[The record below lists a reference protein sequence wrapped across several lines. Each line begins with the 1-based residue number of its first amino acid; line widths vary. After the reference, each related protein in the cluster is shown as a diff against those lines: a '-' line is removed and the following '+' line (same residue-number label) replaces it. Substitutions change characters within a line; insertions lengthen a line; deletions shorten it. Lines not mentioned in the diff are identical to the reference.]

1 MGPYELI
8 IIIITLAPFAIIYYF
23 VRHKIKTFNIF
34 NHPTKGYIAV
44 KVGFSFPAMFFHF
57 MWMLTKGLIL
67 LAIFYLIVGTSVTA
81 YLDNNFQTGD
91 DAIVSIAIIIY
102 LILWFYPGFKGNEWL
117 VKKYMNQGCE
127 FVTTLS
133 ALNKKAAI
141 MQARDNEDISDLFPS
156 AEAIE
161 DYFDENV
168 RSFNNV
174 NPRDRGTLMT
184 KGTRRAIVFSIAGF
198 ILILILNNGDY
209 DLRDILIPMTPIFIY
224 WGYRFIKG
232 R

>member
-91 DAIVSIAIIIY
+91 DAIVSIAIIAY
-102 LILWFYPGFKGNEWL
+102 LILWFYPGFKGNQWL
-117 VKKYMNQGCE
+117 VKKYNNQGYKI
-127 FVTTLS
+127 VTTLT

-141 MQARDNEDISDLFPS
+141 MQARDNEDLSDLIPS
-156 AEAIE
+156 SKGIE
-161 DYFDENV
+161 DYFEENV
-168 RSFNNV
+168 RSFNNI
-174 NPRDRGTLMT
+174 NSKDRNTLMT

-198 ILILILNNGDY
+198 ILTLLINNGDY
-209 DLRDILIPMTPIFIY
+209 DLRDILIPMTPVFLY

-232 R
+232 N